1 MPEELR
7 NDTFIPSGML
17 WKQLTGLLAEVECTY
32 SVQPHPTEQQMAE
45 QKHAH
50 VFSSA

>member
-1 MPEELR
+1 MLEEAQD
-7 NDTFIPSGML
+7 DTFISSGML
-17 WKQLTGLLAEVECTY
+17 WKQLTGLLAEAEYTHPVQFCTM
-32 SVQPHPTEQQMAE
+32 EQQMAE